1 MKSEKIEGIIAAPF
15 TPMKKDG
22 ELNLSV
28 LGKYAHKLIQ
38 DEIRGVFVCG
48 TTGEGYSLTM
58 EERKLVLREWLKHRE
73 GDFKVIAH
81 VGSTSI
87 LQSAELAR
95 HAAKSGASAISAMG
109 PSFFQPSRAE
119 ELVAYCATIAQEAP
133 ELPFYYYHI
142 PVMSGVN
149 VSMKE
154 FLNQASDSIPNLQGI
169 KFTHNNLM
177 EMQQCMMFGDERF
190 DIVHGYDEVLLGGLA
205 LGAKAAIGSTYNYMA
220 PLYLRLISQFEE
232 GNLEEARALQ
242 RYSVKVVEV
251 LFKYRGGVVCG
262 KAIQSLCGIECGP
275 SRLPLQTL
283 SDLEIHTLQKDLEA
297 INFFEIIN
305 NPDHLKLKN

>member
-38 DEIRGVFVCG
+38 DGIRGVFVCG

-95 HAAKSGASAISAMG
+95 HAAKSGASAIQGRGAG
-109 PSFFQPSRAE
+109 CLLRHD
-119 ELVAYCATIAQEAP
+119 CA
-133 ELPFYYYHI
+133 
-142 PVMSGVN
+142 
-149 VSMKE
+149 
-154 FLNQASDSIPNLQGI
+154 
-169 KFTHNNLM
+169 
-177 EMQQCMMFGDERF
+177 
-190 DIVHGYDEVLLGGLA
+190 
-205 LGAKAAIGSTYNYMA
+205 GST
-220 PLYLRLISQFEE
+220 
-232 GNLEEARALQ
+232 
-242 RYSVKVVEV
+242 
-251 LFKYRGGVVCG
+251 
-262 KAIQSLCGIECGP
+262 
-275 SRLPLQTL
+275 
-283 SDLEIHTLQKDLEA
+283 
-297 INFFEIIN
+297 
-305 NPDHLKLKN
+305 